1 MKTPKGWHRR
11 GYLPHFDGGEI
22 TQFITFRLYD
32 SLPQNTLNSLKT
44 ASNDDNLE
52 NQRRAER
59 FLDQGFGECFLKI
72 PQVAEIVQNKL
83 FTMREKDFLLKSWVI
98 MPNHVHL
105 LITPCAGK
113 SLTTIIQS
121 IKGATAREDNIFLK
135 RTEAFWMRDYF
146 DRYIRD
152 HEHFVKAFN
161 YIENNPVKAGLC
173 EKPSDWKHSSAS
185 EREL

>member
-32 SLPQNTLNSLKT
+32 SLPQNILNSLKNT
-44 ASNDDNLE
+44 SNDDNLE

-83 FTMREKDFLLKSWVI
+83 LAMREKDFLLKS
-98 MPNHVHL
+98 
-105 LITPCAGK
+105 
-113 SLTTIIQS
+113 
-121 IKGATAREDNIFLK
+121 
-135 RTEAFWMRDYF
+135 
-146 DRYIRD
+146 
-152 HEHFVKAFN
+152 
-161 YIENNPVKAGLC
+161 
-173 EKPSDWKHSSAS
+173 
-185 EREL
+185 